1 MAEEINKSGRHLA
14 CQCMAYASHQIHT
27 TQYVSSKEQDMNK
40 NNSVHGWAVEVN
52 KAGSLSIVTN
62 LRRRKKSR

>member
-1 MAEEINKSGRHLA
+1 MDG
-14 CQCMAYASHQIHT
+14 
-27 TQYVSSKEQDMNK
+27 SSKEQDMNK

>member
-1 MAEEINKSGRHLA
+1 VCVCVCVCVCVDG
-14 CQCMAYASHQIHT
+14 
-27 TQYVSSKEQDMNK
+27 SSKEQDMNK